1 MIFRCNETVN
11 AIIGKIHL
19 KKVREGKRRYSFQQH
34 EHKTDKKSICIFL
47 NKNRDFFLFPLF
59 FLFSFFLFL
68 FSIRLISMTRK
79 KGVGEGAMRNF
90 LSLLVLL
97 DPVSRISDLKDFLK
111 MHYKM

>member
-1 MIFRCNETVN
+1 
-11 AIIGKIHL
+11 
-19 KKVREGKRRYSFQQH
+19 
-34 EHKTDKKSICIFL
+34 
-47 NKNRDFFLFPLF
+47 
-59 FLFSFFLFL
+59 
-68 FSIRLISMTRK
+68 MTRK